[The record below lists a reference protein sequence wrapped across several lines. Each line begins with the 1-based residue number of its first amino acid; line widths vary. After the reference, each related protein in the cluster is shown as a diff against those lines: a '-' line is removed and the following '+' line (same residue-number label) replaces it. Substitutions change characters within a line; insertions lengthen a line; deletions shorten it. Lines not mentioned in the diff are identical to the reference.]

1 VRGDLSGLP
10 DAILLHGHHLSMSD
24 RSKAKSAAMMNP
36 AMRIAIKANSIAAAF
51 SRSITL
57 CGDET

>member
-1 VRGDLSGLP
+1 
-10 DAILLHGHHLSMSD
+10 
-24 RSKAKSAAMMNP
+24 MMNP

-57 CGDET
+57 RGDETK